1 MKLEVA
7 CNKLTNIVGKA
18 CNNILEKLA
27 IYQSAWVI
35 LVKLGEINM
44 IPLIILSKTL
54 KVLSQGKVL
63 PNSSSSTCIW

>member
-1 MKLEVA
+1 MTKHFG
-7 CNKLTNIVGKA
+7 TNQL
-18 CNNILEKLA
+18 NILEKLA

-54 KVLSQGKVL
+54 KVLSH
-63 PNSSSSTCIW
+63 NDY